1 METRPAEADQGKTQ
15 YTIGRDRLHR
25 LLAIWSMLSGV
36 PEDAL
41 RCQTETMFGL
51 EGEDA
56 DNPVRVH
63 AAGEYVLRMN
73 AVLLEKGAR
82 VSAAAAGAYMRA
94 MGVKPEEP
102 ELVSVFWQEF
112 ERLQQ
117 LVGGLDHSRTP
128 ARIAINLNQFLRLS
142 DEHAGPGFDS
152 AELKEALRTSQ
163 SHVLLAVNRCVHSRR
178 HGKVYKCWVF
188 ERGDV
193 TPVSAD
199 D

>member
-1 METRPAEADQGKTQ
+1 METRPADVDQGMAL

-56 DNPVRVH
+56 DNPARVQ

-82 VSAAAAGAYMRA
+82 VGAGAAVAYMRA
-94 MGVKPEEP
+94 MGVKAEEP
-102 ELVSVFWQEF
+102 ELARLFWQEF
-112 ERLQQ
+112 DRLQQ
-117 LVGGLDHSRTP
+117 RVGGLDHSRNP
-128 ARIAINLNQFLRLS
+128 ARIAVNLNQFLQLS
-142 DEHAGPGFDS
+142 AKQGGPGFDS
-152 AELKEALRTSQ
+152 AELKEALRASQ
-163 SHVLLAVNRCVHSRR
+163 SHMLVAANHCVHSRQHR
-178 HGKVYKCWVF
+178 KTFKCWVF
-188 ERGDV
+188 ARGDV
-193 TPVSAD
+193 GPVSAD
-199 D
+199 G